1 MAIGHAHLEG
11 FRNMLIARLAR
22 VIAVALLVIV
32 AASPPAK
39 AAGGSGSKPVASASA
54 AASAAPPASAEV
66 APEARLPWKQ
76 GPTKIDLG
84 HELDLDLPEPYV
96 FLGMPEAGRLMEKL
110 GNLHNE
116 SLLGVVASK
125 NDDAEWF
132 VTVRYEEA
140 GFIKDDE
147 EIKGD
152 ELLQAISEGAE
163 ASNPERV
170 QRGFKEIHADSW
182 AEPPRYD
189 KTVHHLVWALNV
201 RDVDGVS
208 VNFNTRILGRH
219 GYASINLVTAP
230 ARLAGDKPVA
240 AALLEATSFRAGARY
255 QDFDSKK
262 DKVAEYG
269 LIGLVLGGAGLGA
282 AKLVKVGLLAKFSKV
297 IIAALIAGKKAVV
310 AFFIGIGALFKRFF
324 SRKPAKKPTDE

>member
-1 MAIGHAHLEG
+1 
-11 FRNMLIARLAR
+11 MLVARLAR
-22 VIAVALLVIV
+22 VIAVAVLLVL

-39 AAGGSGSKPVASASA
+39 AAGGAGSKPVASAPAASA
-54 AASAAPPASAEV
+54 AASAAPPASTEV
-66 APEARLPWKQ
+66 APEARLPWKH
-76 GPTKIDLG
+76 GPTKVDLG

-116 SLLGVVASK
+116 TLLGVVASK
-125 NDDAEWF
+125 NDDADWF

-152 ELLQAISEGAE
+152 ELLQALRDGAE
-163 ASNPERV
+163 ESNPERV

-182 AEPPRYD
+182 AEPPRYE
-189 KTVHHLVWALNV
+189 KTVHHLVWGLNV

-208 VNFNTRILGRH
+208 VNFNTRVLGRH
-219 GYASINLVTAP
+219 GYASINLVTDP
-230 ARLAGDKPVA
+230 AKLAGNKPVA
-240 AALLEATSFRAGARY
+240 AALLEATSFRDGARY
-255 QDFDSKK
+255 QDFDGKK

-310 AFFIGIGALFKRFF
+310 ALCLGIGAFFKRIF
-324 SRKPAKKPTDE
+324 SRKPAAKPTDE